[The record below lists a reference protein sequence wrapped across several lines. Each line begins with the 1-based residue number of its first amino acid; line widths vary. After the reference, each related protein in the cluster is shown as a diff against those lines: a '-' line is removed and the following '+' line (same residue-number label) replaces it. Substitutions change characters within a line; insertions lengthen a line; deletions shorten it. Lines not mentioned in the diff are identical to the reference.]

1 MCSYDSL
8 IGYTNI
14 TKYGYKFF
22 MLLNFD
28 KQKTAL
34 KKQRNLI

>member
-28 KQKTAL
+28 KHFK